1 MATDNPTSDVPF
13 PLGLGYTPYLL
24 TAADL
29 AEMPSELPSGPV
41 RFELDNGMLIT
52 MAPPG
57 FDHGHTENIIT
68 YALRHYGEMQGFGI
82 SSGETGIVLRRNPDS
97 VVGPDAAFISK
108 ARLPIKKTPEGYLE
122 TIPDLVVEVVSKND
136 TRQYLE
142 RKTRDYLQA
151 GVNIVWLVEP
161 AKRTLVEH
169 RLGQVPRTFDVSA
182 TVELPDLIPGFQ
194 LRLADV
200 FEPV

>member
-1 MATDNPTSDVPF
+1 MATDNTMPETPF
-13 PLGLGYTPYLL
+13 SSGPGYIPYLL

-41 RFELDNGMLIT
+41 RFELDNGVLIT

-57 FDHGHTENIIT
+57 FDHGHTENSIT

-108 ARLPIKKTPEGYLE
+108 GRLPIKRTPEGYLE

-136 TRQYLE
+136 TRKYLA
-142 RKTRDYLQA
+142 RKTNEYLQA
-151 GVNIVWLVEP
+151 GVAIVWLVDP

-169 RLGQVPRTFDVSA
+169 RPGQEPRTFDATA
-182 TVELPDLIPGFQ
+182 TVELPELIPGFQ

-200 FEPV
+200 FAPV